1 MLFENNQLYCFD
13 MIVLDI
19 QMGKMN
25 GIELAKKIREIDN
38 NVIIAFISGMADFVF
53 EGYEV

>member
-1 MLFENNQLYCFD
+1 MLFENNQSYCFD

>member
-1 MLFENNQLYCFD
+1 MLFENNESYPFD